1 MVTNIDR
8 EHMDCYRN
16 MRDVKK
22 AFLDFMDRV
31 PFYGVVVVCNDDAP
45 LRKLFPQIRR
55 RTVTYGTRRGSDF
68 HIKPGKSTFES
79 DDRQPSQPFS
89 CGLR

>member
-1 MVTNIDR
+1 MVTNIDP

-22 AFLDFMDRV
+22 AFLDFMNRV

-55 RTVTYGTRRGSDF
+55 RIVTYGTRRGSEF
-68 HIKPGKSTFES
+68 ACRLEKCH
-79 DDRQPSQPFS
+79 
-89 CGLR
+89 L